1 MKTIVVHAQAE
12 RIATRLAEA
21 RAGVE
26 IAGTYENGDQGIEA
40 ICAQLPDLAILD
52 IDLAGISALNGF
64 GQHEQPLV
72 EFVLLSEWA
81 TFAYEAF
88 RFGATDFLLKPV
100 QEPELLLALDR
111 AAKRVHDKLLLRNTY
126 PLIGNL
132 FPRLRDHRIAVQTR
146 EAIDYISVRHIV
158 RCEDGPS
165 GCRIVLQGNRI
176 LELPGSLSQIEPQL
190 RRYPFQRVNDRC
202 VVNLHH
208 VERYKHRESLVILR
222 DGAEVAVAGTLCAEM
237 LRRLEQG
244 ER

>member
-1 MKTIVVHAQAE
+1 MKTIVVHAQARE
-12 RIATRLAEA
+12 VAARLQETRS
-21 RAGVE
+21 GIE
-26 IAGTYENGDQGIEA
+26 IAGAYENGDQGIEA

-52 IDLAGISALNGF
+52 IDLAGISALDGF

-100 QEPELLLALDR
+100 EEPELRLALDR
-111 AAKRVHDKLLLRNTY
+111 VAKRVHDKLLLRNAY

-132 FPRLRDHRIAVQTR
+132 FPRLRDNRIAVQTC

-158 RCEDGPS
+158 RCEDESS
-165 GCRIVLQGNRI
+165 GCRIVLHDKRV
-176 LELPGSLSQIEPQL
+176 LELPGSLAEIEPQL
-190 RRYPFQRVNDRC
+190 RQYPFQRVNGSC

-222 DGAEVAVAGTLCAEM
+222 DGAEVSVAGTLRAEM
-237 LRRLEQG
+237 LQRLERG
-244 ER
+244 GR